1 MGRKNFKKGQG
12 GSFTK
17 LDEWF
22 MNSEAWGSLK
32 PAPRA
37 LYLELKRLY
46 NGKNNGRIFLSQR
59 DASKKLNI
67 GRDTVSRYFSELI
80 NRGFLFETSG
90 HCLGSEGYGKATQY
104 ALTELPLNEKPAT
117 KEFMRWKKTK
127 PLQEK
132 PT

>member
-22 MNSEAWGSLK
+22 MSSEACGSLK

-46 NGKNNGRIFLSQR
+46 NGKNNGRIFLSQMN
-59 DASKKLNI
+59 ASKKLNI
-67 GRDTVSRYFSELI
+67 GRDTVSRYFLELI

-90 HCLGSEGYGKATQY
+90 HCLGSEGYGKAAHY

-127 PLQEK
+127 SLQEK

>member
-22 MNSEAWGSLK
+22 MSSEAWGSLK

-67 GRDTVSRYFSELI
+67 SVDIAIKKPNYAKSSTLHYSFIDSFFNFYLLFS
-80 NRGFLFETSG
+80 
-90 HCLGSEGYGKATQY
+90 
-104 ALTELPLNEKPAT
+104 
-117 KEFMRWKKTK
+117 KKFF
-127 PLQEK
+127 
-132 PT
+132 